1 MAELH
6 LSFQSVS
13 SWWSSEDNLDWCH
26 WNYRTEISHAT
37 QTKKEVWLA
46 TRKECNDWSD
56 AFLGLAGKTI
66 LEKDRLKCWVSHS
79 AWLNYIAQK
88 KGLSFIKD
96 IISIATIHKE
106 MKVFPCAATLLQLF
120 TYFQDSEHGQVG
132 VVLYFKCQETW
143 FCLILLPIFG
153 ITQNLKWSILSL
165 IPMDN
170 IV

>member
-56 AFLGLAGKTI
+56 AFLGLAGKNNFGKGQTEV
-66 LEKDRLKCWVSHS
+66 LSVS
-79 AWLNYIAQK
+79 
-88 KGLSFIKD
+88 
-96 IISIATIHKE
+96 
-106 MKVFPCAATLLQLF
+106 
-120 TYFQDSEHGQVG
+120 
-132 VVLYFKCQETW
+132 
-143 FCLILLPIFG
+143 
-153 ITQNLKWSILSL
+153 LSL
-165 IPMDN
+165 TQLHCSKERPILHKRHYIHCNNTQRNESVSMCCDFTPA
-170 IV
+170 IYIFSRFWAWSGRSCFVF